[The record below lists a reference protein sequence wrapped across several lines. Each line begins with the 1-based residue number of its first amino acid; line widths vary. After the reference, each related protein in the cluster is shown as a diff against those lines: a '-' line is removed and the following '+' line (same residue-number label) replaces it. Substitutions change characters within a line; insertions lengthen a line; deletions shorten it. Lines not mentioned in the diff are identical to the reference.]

1 MQTLNEYTQAN
12 QDDIMDILENEVDS
26 LSIPLQLRTK
36 FISLLNDNVA
46 EIMEYNYDSMVSAQI
61 DRAYDEHKDN
71 RWSKTKQRIIT

>member
-12 QDDIMDILENEVDS
+12 QNDIMDILENEVDN

-36 FISLLNDNVA
+36 FISLLNDNIA

-71 RWSKTKQRIIT
+71 RC